1 MEYNNQA
8 SEIKKESKAQFESS
22 ESNYQEIHKNNENS
36 KTKNFAN
43 YFETAINTENIPELY
58 LAIKNHYLWYKGGK
72 NLSKNILGKIMRIL
86 CKDITSCENV
96 VIVAKFILRN
106 ICEKNIYF
114 DKELNQTIYESF
126 LALSNNKEAINL
138 LNINEDDISKIINF
152 FANKI

>member
-1 MEYNNQA
+1 MKYNNQT
-8 SEIKKESKAQFESS
+8 SEIKKESKTQFESS